1 MKAINVYEDLYNKMK
16 NNYIVVND
24 NREYSLGNYMRMRA
38 DQKSE
43 ASNLPAVRSMSSS
56 DVIVSSF
63 FKYVNDKLTLKS
75 APAKDKTIRRFP
87 LRTVLSSAFCA
98 FIMCAVMVCY
108 GVIGMKG
115 GIGSDSIVNE
125 PKYEYSEE
133 YTDTLVGYDEYND
146 IF

>member
-43 ASNLPAVRSMSSS
+43 ASNLPAVRSKSSS

-87 LRTVLSSAFCA
+87 LRTSLAAMLSAVIACTLIVSYGIVALRGATNSLSATA
-98 FIMCAVMVCY
+98 EIPET
-108 GVIGMKG
+108 VITETEDAE
-115 GIGSDSIVNE
+115 I
-125 PKYEYSEE
+125 SE
-133 YTDTLVGYDEYND
+133 
-146 IF
+146 

>member
-1 MKAINVYEDLYNKMK
+1 MK
-16 NNYIVVND
+16 NNYIVVNE

-43 ASNLPAVRSMSSS
+43 ATNLPAVRSKSSG

-87 LRTVLSSAFCA
+87 LRTSLAAMLSAVIACTLIVSYGIVALRGATNSLSATA
-98 FIMCAVMVCY
+98 EIPET
-108 GVIGMKG
+108 VIT
-115 GIGSDSIVNE
+115 E
-125 PKYEYSEE
+125 TE
-133 YTDTLVGYDEYND
+133 DTE
-146 IF
+146 ITE

>member
-43 ASNLPAVRSMSSS
+43 ASNLPAVRSKSSS

-87 LRTVLSSAFCA
+87 LRTSLAAMLSAVIACTLIVSYGIVALRGATNSLSATA
-98 FIMCAVMVCY
+98 EIPET
-108 GVIGMKG
+108 VITETEDAE
-115 GIGSDSIVNE
+115 ITE
-125 PKYEYSEE
+125 
-133 YTDTLVGYDEYND
+133 
-146 IF
+146 